1 MGTLYFLSPE
11 MKVNCA
17 LLSLAGV
24 VFGDDYHADLKKSNT
39 KRYDSRYEEK
49 TSEYWQ
55 KISKND
61 IYDSLKK
68 KRIEK
73 RAKNVILFIGDGM
86 GFPTTTAGR
95 ILIGGEEYV
104 SSVDQMPFS
113 GSIKTYNVDYQTPD
127 SAGTATAYLTGVKG
141 NYYTTGVNTHV
152 QVKDCDAIK
161 GNEVESVLMKAKRAG
176 KGTGIVTTTRIN
188 HASPSGAYA
197 HSAYRKWYDHT
208 NIDEQEDMTNEEKKS
223 CVDLAKQFVEQQKYI
238 DVALGGGYK
247 HFCKKSTTED
257 GKCYRE
263 QFRNDNNIDYME
275 SRDEL
280 LSLIRAGT
288 EKSIVGMFA
297 EKEMAY
303 ETEKLNDPEL
313 LAKEPSLSE
322 MTKLALTRLEQEEN
336 GYYLFVEGGRIDHG
350 HHANQPV
357 RALYEF
363 VEFEKTINQ
372 TMEVI
377 DPEETLVLISADHS
391 HQFTMGG
398 YGIRASNVFGLGSHE
413 AYPVMWPA
421 DLGDGIAS
429 TDKENVFII
438 DYADGPGFKLK
449 DTSLEDET
457 NNPAGKKC
465 GRVPPSD
472 TEEKRSPDNIMKN
485 EGEMGLFPGTAY
497 LDYSSHGGE
506 DVAVQGIGP
515 FAHLVTGNH
524 EQTFVAHLTEFA
536 LCIGDYQN
544 ENHCLVD
551 SSQSALIGGFL
562 VILLAMQ

>member
-1 MGTLYFLSPE
+1 
-11 MKVNCA
+11 
-17 LLSLAGV
+17 
-24 VFGDDYHADLKKSNT
+24 
-39 KRYDSRYEEK
+39 
-49 TSEYWQ
+49 
-55 KISKND
+55 
-61 IYDSLKK
+61 
-68 KRIEK
+68 
-73 RAKNVILFIGDGM
+73 M

-104 SSVDQMPFS
+104 SSGSQLFNLATYFLNLLPKNKLTSPVTVDQMPFS

-141 NYYTTGVNTHV
+141 NYYTTGVNAHV

-257 GKCYRE
+257 SKCYRTDVDYRE

-280 LSLIRAGT
+280 LSLIRSGT
-288 EKSIVGMFA
+288 ESKVELVRRQLIYFKESIVGMFA

-350 HHANQPV
+350 HHA
-357 RALYEF
+357 
-363 VEFEKTINQ
+363 K
-372 TMEVI
+372 
-377 DPEETLVLISADHS
+377 
-391 HQFTMGG
+391 
-398 YGIRASNVFGLGSHE
+398 
-413 AYPVMWPA
+413 
-421 DLGDGIAS
+421 
-429 TDKENVFII
+429 
-438 DYADGPGFKLK
+438 
-449 DTSLEDET
+449 
-457 NNPAGKKC
+457 
-465 GRVPPSD
+465 
-472 TEEKRSPDNIMKN
+472 
-485 EGEMGLFPGTAY
+485 
-497 LDYSSHGGE
+497 
-506 DVAVQGIGP
+506 
-515 FAHLVTGNH
+515 
-524 EQTFVAHLTEFA
+524 
-536 LCIGDYQN
+536 
-544 ENHCLVD
+544 
-551 SSQSALIGGFL
+551 
-562 VILLAMQ
+562 